1 MSSGLRGVRKR
12 KGTSVTKCSIS
23 TRNRSKVDRLRES
36 LNELHLEERKSKVTR
51 NKACKNALRMEVQL
65 HDFKFDNGISDQGTG
80 ISALTS
86 TEIPSGRSI
95 LERRHTAVRSDVKK
109 VNFGS
114 SQQYGVEKSKFDMF
128 SSGELFES
136 DNIKTVNAAHC
147 MTCPHPPPPHRSGQ
161 EEQNDNCSWKDG
173 EHMKRQSLDR
183 RGTKEELK

>member
-1 MSSGLRGVRKR
+1 MSAGLRGVRKR

-136 DNIKTVNAAHC
+136 DNIKTVNAGKKHYFQLCHFALQ
-147 MTCPHPPPPHRSGQ
+147 GV
-161 EEQNDNCSWKDG
+161 
-173 EHMKRQSLDR
+173 MKVNYFICVNR
-183 RGTKEELK
+183 